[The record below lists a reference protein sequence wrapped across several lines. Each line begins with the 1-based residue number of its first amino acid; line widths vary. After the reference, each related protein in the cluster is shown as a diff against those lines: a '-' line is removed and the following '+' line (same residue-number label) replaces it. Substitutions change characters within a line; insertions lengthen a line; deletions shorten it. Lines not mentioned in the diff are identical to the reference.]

1 MTRPLRFLVTAA
13 LGLATLTAG
22 CSGENPYQ
30 AGKDAQTATS
40 TTQPADSPTGSVAGN
55 VFIPEAHD
63 ISACV
68 STNELPNCGSK
79 DKGGWHMYLVML
91 VLVLGVAFIAWR
103 VVRLVRRRDAIVN
116 GGIETDDTEAGR

>member
-1 MTRPLRFLVTAA
+1 MIRPIRLLLPAM
-13 LGLATLTAG
+13 LGLATLTVG
-22 CSGENPYQ
+22 CGAENPYQ
-30 AGKDAQTATS
+30 AAKAAQTAT
-40 TTQPADSPTGSVAGN
+40 TTTEPTSGTSGIGDN
-55 VFIPEAHD
+55 VFLPEAHD
-63 ISACV
+63 VSDCV

-116 GGIETDDTEAGR
+116 DIADPQDTTSGR

>member
-1 MTRPLRFLVTAA
+1 MIRPTRFLLPAV
-13 LGLATLTAG
+13 LGLASLSAG

-30 AGKDAQTATS
+30 AAKAAQTATS
-40 TTQPADSPTGSVAGN
+40 TTAPTTGTGGIGDN
-55 VFIPEAHD
+55 VFLPEAHD
-63 ISACV
+63 VSDCV

-116 GGIETDDTEAGR
+116 DIADPQDTTSGR